1 MKTLQLTVLLEDAGT
16 RADSFLQRRTDL
28 TRSAAERLLEEKQVF
43 KGGVPIRKSYRM
55 AEGDI
60 LELVLPDPK
69 ESGAA
74 AQDIAL
80 DVVYEDRDLIVVNKP
95 VGMVVH
101 PSAGHEEDTLV
112 NALLFH
118 CRDSLSGIGGEL
130 RPGIV
135 HRIDKD
141 TSGLLVCAKNDAA
154 HLFLSEHL
162 KDHSIRRTY
171 YALVQGGFRDEEGT
185 VNAPIGRSPRDR
197 KKMAVVP
204 DGKPAVTH
212 YRVLERFSGFTLLE
226 CNLETGRTHQIR
238 VHMAHIGHPLMGDT
252 LYGGGH
258 TAFEKQNHDLLCGQC
273 LHAGALELVH
283 PRTGETMRFTC
294 PLPPYFE
301 ELLLRLRRLSSN

>member
-1 MKTLQLTVLLEDAGT
+1 MKTLRLTASPEDAGI
-16 RADSFLQRRTDL
+16 RADSFLQRHTDL
-28 TRSAAERLLEEKQVF
+28 TRSAAERLLEEGTVTQSGAV
-43 KGGVPIRKSYRM
+43 VRKSYRM
-55 AEGDI
+55 ATGDV
-60 LELVLPDPK
+60 LDVVLPDPR
-69 ESGAA
+69 ESDAE
-74 AQDIAL
+74 AQNIAL
-80 DVVYEDRDLIVVNKP
+80 DVVYEDADIIVINKP

-101 PSAGHEEDTLV
+101 PAAGHHENTLV

-154 HLFLSEHL
+154 HLALSEHL

-171 YALVQGGFRDEEGT
+171 YAIAQGNFRDEQGT
-185 VNAPIGRSPRDR
+185 VDAPIGRNPRDR

-212 YRVLERFSGFTLLE
+212 YRVLERYGGFTLLE
-226 CNLETGRTHQIR
+226 CVLETGRTHQIR

-258 TAFEKQNHDLLCGQC
+258 TAFEKQNHALLCGQC
-273 LHAGALELVH
+273 LHAGGLELTH
-283 PRTGETMRFTC
+283 PQTGEQMRFFC

-301 ELLLRLRRLSSN
+301 ALLTKLRAR